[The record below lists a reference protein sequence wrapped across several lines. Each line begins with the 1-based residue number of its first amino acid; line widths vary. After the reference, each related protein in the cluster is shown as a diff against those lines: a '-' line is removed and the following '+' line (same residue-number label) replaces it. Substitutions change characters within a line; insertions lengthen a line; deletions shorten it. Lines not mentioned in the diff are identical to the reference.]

1 MGALIPLAISF
12 APQLAR
18 WLFGPSAGETAKAVE
33 NAAVAV
39 LGSADPAAISEAMK
53 DPDKA
58 AQFRIQLA
66 QIAADKE
73 KAERASELEELKQY
87 MLDANSARQQQE
99 TLATAKSPL
108 AWVPAVLSAVILGIF
123 LISLIVI
130 FTGAKPVNDGFQQLL
145 YVLLGTLAAMV
156 TQVGNFWLGSSK
168 GSVDKQQDLKTA
180 MAGLAQSVP
189 TSVLPSMIS
198 AGTGTGGGAATRP
211 F

>member
-1 MGALIPLAISF
+1 MGALIPLAISL

-18 WLFGPSAGETAKAVE
+18 WLFGPGAEDTAKAVE

-39 LGSADPAAISEAMK
+39 IGSADPAAIGEAVK
-53 DPDKA
+53 DPEKA
-58 AQFRIQLA
+58 AQLRVQLA

-73 KAERASELEELKQY
+73 KAEREFELAELKQY
-87 MLDANSARQQQE
+87 IQDVASARQQE
-99 TLATAKSPL
+99 EALTSAGSPI
-108 AWVPAVLSAVILGIF
+108 AWVPAILSAVTLILFGTI
-123 LISLIVI
+123 LTVI
-130 FTGAKPVNDGFQQLL
+130 FTRTADLAKGYEQIA

-168 GSVDKQQDLKTA
+168 GSVDKSQDLKTA

-189 TSVLPSMIS
+189 TSALQQLAP
-198 AGTGTGGGAATRP
+198 AGAGGVVNRP